1 MTEVNPLLNKT
12 AAGLMAQKLDA
23 ADGTKDGKINASIWN
38 EFVKDKGGKEVR
50 EFINVE
56 AAMNSIT
63 TYVVRESKKA
73 AKSVESLAKE
83 WNENIN
89 TPAPS
94 GVAGTTPAA
103 EGVEGGAGTTPTPA
117 AEGVEGGTGTTP
129 APSAEGAEPDAAETS
144 SVSNA
149 EQVEADFNS
158 VKVTVPKK
166 EVKTTVPA
174 DLEAKALQINNAKA
188 EGKAVAEKIKAA
200 NAKCVIPFGPGE
212 VDNMEEALKLITKD
226 NVVYVLENIPNLVDM
241 IDGIDAFGYGF
252 NKDEVIKYVLTPLGL
267 KGDEHGWGI
276 YKDGKR
282 TQLQSEYYDKYASGW
297 SLEEIKADIDRISK
311 DIRAKEQATV
321 EEYDKKAVE
330 YNKELEE
337 VKKYNESELP
347 KIQKTFDD
355 ANRFLAEVA
364 NMEPKPSIMSWHD
377 SEKDCD
383 VKWMMLPDSRW
394 IRVYYDENGEI
405 SDILISYDTKEV
417 VGRYVLLNDVIY
429 TKDQAKY
436 STDKNSKDWDGAIT
450 SGYDFEQLKALAEK
464 IFGKNE

>member
-103 EGVEGGAGTTPTPA
+103 EGVEGGAGTTPAPA
-117 AEGVEGGTGTTP
+117 ADGVEPEAGE
-129 APSAEGAEPDAAETS
+129 AP

-166 EVKTTVPA
+166 EVETTVPA

-212 VDNMEEALKLITKD
+212 VDNLEEALKLITKD

-252 NKDEVIKYVLTPLGL
+252 DKDEVIKYVLTPLGL
-267 KGDEHGWGI
+267 KGDEHGWGF

-282 TQLQSEYYDKYASGW
+282 IQLQSEYYDKYASGW
-297 SLEEIKADIDRISK
+297 SLDKIKSKIDRISK

-321 EEYDKKAVE
+321 EEYDKKAAE

-337 VKKYNESELP
+337 VKKYNETELP

-383 VKWMMLPDSRW
+383 VKWMTLPDSRW
-394 IRVYYDENGEI
+394 IKVYYDENGEI
-405 SDILISYDTKEV
+405 SDILISYDTEEV
-417 VGRYVLLNDVIY
+417 VGRYVLLSDVRY
-429 TKDQAKY
+429 TKDQAIY

>member
-103 EGVEGGAGTTPTPA
+103 EGVEGGAGTTPAPA
-117 AEGVEGGTGTTP
+117 ADGVEPEAGE
-129 APSAEGAEPDAAETS
+129 AP

-252 NKDEVIKYVLTPLGL
+252 DKDEVIKYVLTPLGL

-282 TQLQSEYYDKYASGW
+282 IQLQSEYYDKSASGW
-297 SLEEIKADIDRISK
+297 SLDKIKSKIDRISK

-321 EEYDKKAVE
+321 EEYDKKAAE

-337 VKKYNESELP
+337 VKKYNETELP

-364 NMEPKPSIMSWHD
+364 NMEPKPKIIDDGSVKEVQLSDGRFIEVGFKEDGSIYRISVHFD
-377 SEKDCD
+377 IPTDPNKDIAEWD
-383 VKWMMLPDSRW
+383 TRHVT
-394 IRVYYDENGEI
+394 YYDEGANYVKSTRDGGVLQ
-405 SDILISYDTKEV
+405 DFDTIV
-417 VGRYVLLNDVIY
+417 
-429 TKDQAKY
+429 
-436 STDKNSKDWDGAIT
+436 
-450 SGYDFEQLKALAEK
+450 DFETLQALAEK